1 MRFKVIVICEGKS
14 SLSVDGSSRGQNYRK
29 TFYKGN

>member
-14 SLSVDGSSRGQNYRK
+14 SLSVDEVAEVSYRK
-29 TFYKGN
+29 SLL